1 MSVQAQIAYPV
12 RTAIDQRGEQSM
24 NRDAKTAGMALVN
37 IQTTE
42 NWDVWDK
49 FIRIN
54 HSKYQ
59 QGNTVF
65 PEDIQDILIIP
76 DFGSH
81 NTTESDF
88 DDISDEEDEI

>member
-12 RTAIDQRGEQSM
+12 RTAIDQRGEQSI

-42 NWDVWDK
+42 NWDVWDI

-59 QGNTVF
+59 QVSYQKYF
-65 PEDIQDILIIP
+65 CCVKII
-76 DFGSH
+76 FKFSL
-81 NTTESDF
+81 S
-88 DDISDEEDEI
+88 

>member
-1 MSVQAQIAYPV
+1 MSLQAQIAYPV
-12 RTAIDQRGEQSM
+12 RTAIDQRGKQSM
-24 NRDAKTAGMALVN
+24 NRDAKTARMALIN

-59 QGNTVF
+59 QVSYQKYF
-65 PEDIQDILIIP
+65 P
-76 DFGSH
+76 
-81 NTTESDF
+81 
-88 DDISDEEDEI
+88 

>member
-1 MSVQAQIAYPV
+1 
-12 RTAIDQRGEQSM
+12 
-24 NRDAKTAGMALVN
+24 MALVN

-59 QGNTVF
+59 QVNIVF

-76 DFGSH
+76 DFDID
-81 NTTESDF
+81 NTTKSNC
-88 DDISDEEDEI
+88 DDISDEEDEIKTFGYHILFTSNSSS